1 MLKKHQELFKSFE
14 EVHAQYALD
23 PDMWQEQF
31 NTEGEA
37 VLEVIRDYE
46 DRLCSRSQ
54 GSGYASFT
62 PKLAEKFREAVSD
75 RFPMI
80 DRVGIK
86 KAAVNGPP
94 QVPSK
99 ERNNPDNKP
108 QKQEEE
114 LEIPKIRFS

>member
-1 MLKKHQELFKSFE
+1 MTKYQKIFKEMLKKHQELFKSFE

-54 GSGYASFT
+54 GSGYASFSEKRVIKPAHIAPVERAET
-62 PKLAEKFREAVSD
+62 PDDRSRRNQEGSRKRSSPSTVKGEKQ
-75 RFPMI
+75 P
-80 DRVGIK
+80 
-86 KAAVNGPP
+86 
-94 QVPSK
+94 
-99 ERNNPDNKP
+99 
-108 QKQEEE
+108 
-114 LEIPKIRFS
+114 